1 MKRTALTGL
10 FLTAALL
17 GSPVFAADDLC
28 GANLQTLKDAHTSA
42 STNLSAETKAELEE
56 TMTAA
61 TAAQKAGD
69 DKKCIELTTKE
80 LTSLKTG
87 GDGNDG
93 GNSSK

>member
-1 MKRTALTGL
+1 MKHTALTGL

-28 GANLQTLKDAHTSA
+28 GANLQTLKDAHTST
-42 STNLSAETKAELEE
+42 STNLSADTKDELEK
-56 TMTAA
+56 TLTAA

-80 LTSLKTG
+80 ITTLKTG
-87 GDGNDG
+87 GDGSDG
-93 GNSSK
+93 GNAK

>member
-28 GANLQTLKDAHTSA
+28 GANLQTLKDAHTST
-42 STNLSAETKAELEE
+42 STNMSADAKDELEK
-56 TMTAA
+56 TLTSA

-80 LTSLKTG
+80 ITTLKTG
-87 GDGNDG
+87 GDGSDG
-93 GNSSK
+93 GNAK

>member
-56 TMTAA
+56 TITAA
-61 TAAQKAGD
+61 TAAQKAHD

-87 GDGNDG
+87 GDGTDG

>member
-28 GANLQTLKDAHTSA
+28 GANLQTLKDAHTST
-42 STNLSAETKAELEE
+42 STNLSADSKQELEK
-56 TMTAA
+56 TLTDA

-69 DKKCIELTTKE
+69 EKKCVELTTKE
-80 LTSLKTG
+80 ITELKTG
-87 GDGNDG
+87 GDGSDG
-93 GNSSK
+93 ANK